1 MFGLFFVAAGQF
13 GTRHVL
19 VLYDFLPSTRT
30 TDLERIFE
38 KFGDHGVAIR
48 WVNDTSAL
56 AVFRTPS
63 AGTFILA
70 AFSNAISTWLFFW
83 HNLKRD
89 TIQFP
94 LPPVCG
100 MPGINVIFW
109 SIPN

>member
-1 MFGLFFVAAGQF
+1 MAFFFVAARQF

-94 LPPVCG
+94 LPLVCG